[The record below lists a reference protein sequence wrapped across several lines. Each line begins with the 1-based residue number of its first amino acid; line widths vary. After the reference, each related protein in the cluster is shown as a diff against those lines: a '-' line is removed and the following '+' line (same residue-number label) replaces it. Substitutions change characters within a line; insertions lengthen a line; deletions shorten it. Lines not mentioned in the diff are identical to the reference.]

1 MARGLVRGMLAGA
14 SAWGGLSPQI
24 PTVRAEQLSGQAVC
38 AFLTSYI
45 RVPGGRGSWKRAG
58 LVLRGVNPD
67 FLSATEGAT
76 SSCSFGDAAETSTEI
91 EAAQPV
97 GLVSCRDSRV
107 MGEVSPKQRS
117 QRDRRTHSVPV
128 PSDTRVLTAP
138 SCAALGKGRFLC

>member
-24 PTVRAEQLSGQAVC
+24 PTLRAEQLSGQAVC

-91 EAAQPV
+91 EAAQPA
-97 GLVSCRDSRV
+97 GLVSYRDSREAKGT
-107 MGEVSPKQRS
+107 GEPTVSLSPLTPGSSHPRAVQRWA
-117 QRDRRTHSVPV
+117 REDF
-128 PSDTRVLTAP
+128 
-138 SCAALGKGRFLC
+138 CANWT